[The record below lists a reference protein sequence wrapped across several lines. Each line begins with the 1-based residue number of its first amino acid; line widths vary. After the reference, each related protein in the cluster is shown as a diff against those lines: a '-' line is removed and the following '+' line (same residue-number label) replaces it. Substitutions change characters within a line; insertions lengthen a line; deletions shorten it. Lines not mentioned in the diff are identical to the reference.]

1 MIKSNLVYRS
11 VIVIL
16 MTPTSQCF
24 GMIKRAV
31 DLEQTIACHSV
42 KHPSRCTPLRVDAVS
57 KSQSLGLLMLGA

>member
-16 MTPTSQCF
+16 MIPTSQCF

-42 KHPSRCTPLRVDAVS
+42 KHPVGVPH
-57 KSQSLGLLMLGA
+57 